1 LEAYRQ
7 GVALFL
13 KGRYPEAIKAWEG
26 ILKQHPGQALVLRNI
41 EEARHRIA
49 IQGSRP

>member
-1 LEAYRQ
+1 M
-7 GVALFL
+7 ALFL
-13 KGRYPEAIKAWEG
+13 KGQYQEAIWTWEG

-49 IQGSRP
+49 IQEGRP